1 MIKHILISSAI
12 SLALLSTG
20 FFIGYIYFV
29 LYIDECLR

>member
-1 MIKHILISSAI
+1 MIKHILFSCFV

-29 LYIDECLR
+29 LYINECLR